1 MCIFP
6 DFNVDYIVANLTLEY
21 PSVLCVTVIIVD
33 DLALESF
40 VEDFRVN
47 VTGTTIP
54 GGENSFGL
62 PSFTVQIQDN
72 ESN

>member
-1 MCIFP
+1 MFP

-21 PSVLCVTVIIVD
+21 PSMLCVTVIIVD

-40 VEDFRVN
+40 LEDFTVD
-47 VTGTTIP
+47 VIGTTIP
-54 GGENSFGL
+54 GGTNPFGL
-62 PSFTVQIQDN
+62 PSFTVEIQDN